1 MTCQKISSNT
11 IVEKCMSY
19 VGDVNN
25 RQVIVVHMVAVLD
38 GQSKKMSPQEPT
50 DPPSG
55 DMSTRAEMNSKAE

>member
-1 MTCQKISSNT
+1 
-11 IVEKCMSY
+11 MSY

-38 GQSKKMSPQEPT
+38 GQSKKMSPQQPT
-50 DPPSG
+50 DPPSD